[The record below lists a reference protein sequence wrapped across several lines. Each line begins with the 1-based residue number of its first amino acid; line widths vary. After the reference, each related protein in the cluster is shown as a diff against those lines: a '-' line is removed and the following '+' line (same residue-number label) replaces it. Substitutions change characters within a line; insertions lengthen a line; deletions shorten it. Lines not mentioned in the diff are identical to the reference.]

1 MILRT
6 SSRRESNG
14 TYACEQRCTV
24 KRCLH
29 QRPKMA
35 FLLEPVSDAAYSLN
49 GARSGQKTGRQ
60 SSTALKS
67 ARANEDQPD
76 FYTL

>member
-6 SSRRESNG
+6 SSRRESIG
-14 TYACEQRCTV
+14 SFAYDRRCTV
-24 KRCLH
+24 RWCLH

-35 FLLEPVSDAAYSLN
+35 FRLEPVSDAAYSLN
-49 GARSGQKTGRQ
+49 GARSGLKTGRL

-67 ARANEDQPD
+67 ARANENQAD
-76 FYTL
+76 FHCL